1 MVSFSFAS
9 DLTSSY
15 LGNGPSNSYASS
27 STELNKQEAKE
38 KVCIVGSGNWGSAIA
53 TIIGKNCQKLS
64 YVDSKVNM
72 WVFDE
77 NVIVDGE
84 ERLLSNV
91 INTQHENVKY
101 LPGIKLPKNVIAVP
115 DLKEAVQNATLL
127 VFVLP
132 HQFLPSL
139 LPKIKEVIDHN
150 LEIDVTY
157 KCRGI
162 SLIKGLD
169 FDADTKLP
177 ISISDLIST
186 SMGNNFKCGVLMGAN
201 VAKEIAEGQFSEST
215 LATNFGSP
223 YNDLAHLIFH
233 SPPTFR
239 VQTVSDVYGAET
251 CGALKNV
258 IALGAGFVD
267 ALSLGGNTKAALL
280 RVGLQEMRQ
289 FCKIFFDNIEDSTF
303 LESCGL
309 ADLITTCYGGRNR
322 LCAEAFA
329 KLRIADNGSNF
340 VGATT
345 TTSTTKIVPE
355 ECMKRWNKIEEDLLK
370 GQKLQGT
377 LTCKDVYLA
386 LQATNML
393 EKFPLMKTIHDIS
406 FEGKPLSSLV
416 EEGIVVVPFTTSD
429 EGRSN
434 VIKSG
439 KPIPTIS
446 ESILIESEM

>member
-1 MVSFSFAS
+1 MVSFSFPS
-9 DLTSSY
+9 DLTSSFI
-15 LGNGPSNSYASS
+15 GNGPSNRHPPSN
-27 STELNKQEAKE
+27 TFKE
-38 KVCIVGSGNWGSAIA
+38 KVCIIGSGNWGSAIA

-77 NVIVDGE
+77 KVSVDGE
-84 ERLLSNV
+84 DNKEQWLSDV
-91 INTQHENVKY
+91 INTHHENVKY
-101 LPGIKLPKNVIAVP
+101 LPGVELPKNVIAVP
-115 DLKEAVQNATLL
+115 DLKEAIQNATLL

-132 HQFLPSL
+132 HQFLPSI
-139 LPKIKEVIDHN
+139 LPKIKEVIDRN
-150 LEIDVTY
+150 SENDAT

-162 SLIKGLD
+162 SLIKGLE
-169 FDADTKLP
+169 FDRDTKLP
-177 ISISDLIST
+177 ISISDIICT
-186 SMGNNFKCGVLMGAN
+186 SIGNNFKCGVLMGAN
-201 VAKEIAEGQFSEST
+201 VAKEIALGQFSEST

-223 YNDLAHLIFH
+223 QDELTHLIFH

-239 VQTVSDVYGAET
+239 VQVMSDIYGAET

-267 ALSLGGNTKAALL
+267 ALQLGGNTKAALL
-280 RVGLQEMRQ
+280 RIGLREMKQ

-329 KLRIADNGSNF
+329 KLRIEDNGSN
-340 VGATT
+340 VGDFANPATATT
-345 TTSTTKIVPE
+345 TTMIAPE
-355 ECMKRWNKIEEDLLK
+355 KCMKRWNKIEDDLLN

-386 LQATNML
+386 LQATNMM
-393 EKFPLMKTIHDIS
+393 EKFPLMRTIYGIS
-406 FEGKPLSSLV
+406 FEGKPLSSLI
-416 EEGIVVVPFTTSD
+416 EEGIIIAPFTTSD

-434 VIKSG
+434 VIKNEKMTQIG
-439 KPIPTIS
+439 TP
-446 ESILIESEM
+446 ERDILVKN